1 MSTAKQRQQRAHPAI
16 KVRMATVADVPEL
29 TVLAMTLFAESPTY
43 LQLFSPNPEATA
55 KYLEAAIGQGW
66 CPHIVAC
73 HDGRIVGVVS
83 YSRDGSFT
91 DYKCA
96 VLGELFA
103 FKEYRGT
110 PVGRM
115 LVFTAFELAKLDG
128 CTAIHIPIAGGHK
141 AVPTLK
147 NLLRKF
153 DAEEVGVIFRKVL

>member
-1 MSTAKQRQQRAHPAI
+1 MD
-16 KVRMATVADVPEL
+16 DVPEL
-29 TVLAMTLFAESPTY
+29 TALAMTLFRESPTY
-43 LQLFSPNPEATA
+43 LELFSPNPEATA
-55 KYLEAAIGQGW
+55 KYLQAAIGNGF

-73 HDGRIVGVVS
+73 HEGRIVGVVS
-83 YSRDGSFT
+83 YSKDGSFT

-115 LVFTAFELAKLDG
+115 LVFTAFQIAKEDG
-128 CTAIHIPIAGGHK
+128 CIAMHIPIAGGHE

-147 NLLRKF
+147 NLFRKF
-153 DAEEVGVIFRKVL
+153 GAEEIGVIMRKVL